1 MCFSSFAERDRE
13 HKCEHIP
20 PIQNQR
26 LSLKCWSG
34 FVGLRNPGPTS
45 LPKSGPMIAL
55 MPNVMKFIA
64 PVALPF
70 IAPPNPTHTLL
81 SLTALFSTIV
91 DVLFGYSE

>member
-1 MCFSSFAERDRE
+1 
-13 HKCEHIP
+13 
-20 PIQNQR
+20 
-26 LSLKCWSG
+26 
-34 FVGLRNPGPTS
+34 
-45 LPKSGPMIAL
+45 MIAL

-70 IAPPNPTHTLL
+70 IAPPKPTHTLL